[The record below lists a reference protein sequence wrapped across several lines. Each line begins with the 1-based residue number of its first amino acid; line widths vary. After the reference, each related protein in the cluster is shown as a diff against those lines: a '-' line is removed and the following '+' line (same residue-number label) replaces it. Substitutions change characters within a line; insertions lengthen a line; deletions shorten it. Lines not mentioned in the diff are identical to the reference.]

1 VVVVK
6 MKNEEKI
13 IWKQPVDLSNVEG
26 TNVLEEELKSLQAV
40 DFVILRGPAGIGKTF
55 SSILWGKENNYDVFV
70 FEASGDMSFFD
81 AVGFYVIK
89 NGEMIFLA
97 SDITSAVKNAEKN
110 KTLLIFDEINL
121 LPPSVLKSLGG
132 LFDFRKS
139 INTPVGRLVAPDG
152 QLKII
157 GTMNSETESAGYSL
171 DPALQ
176 SRAVVINI
184 GKVVV
189 ERMVRFGV
197 IDELTAKIMTETGFR
212 FSLREA
218 EQVLKLSSVYGV
230 ERAFS
235 MVLGKYDE
243 EIRKQI
249 REAINVIIG
258 RDIGGD

>member
-1 VVVVK
+1 VVVG

-55 SSILWGKENNYDVFV
+55 SSLLWAKQNGYDAFV
-70 FEASGDMSFFD
+70 YECSSDASFFD
-81 AVGFYVIK
+81 VVGYYIVRD
-89 NGEMIFLA
+89 GEMQFLA
-97 SDITSAVKNAEKN
+97 SDVSSALKNSERK

-121 LPPSVLKSLGG
+121 LPPAVLKAVGG

-139 INTPVGRLVAPDG
+139 INTPVGRFYSDG
-152 QLKII
+152 NLKIV

-176 SRAVVINI
+176 SRAVVINLSI
-184 GKVVV
+184 GKVV
-189 ERMVRFGV
+189 ERMIKLGIV
-197 IDELTAKIMTETGFR
+197 DEITGKILAETGFR

-230 ERAFS
+230 EKAFS
-235 MVLGKYDE
+235 IVIGKYDE
-243 EIRKQI
+243 EVRKQVK
-249 REAINVIIG
+249 EAISIVIG
-258 RDIGGD
+258 RDIGD

>member
-1 VVVVK
+1 VVVG

-26 TNVLEEELKSLQAV
+26 VNVLGEELKALEV
-40 DFVILRGPAGIGKTF
+40 IDFIILSGPAGVGKTF
-55 SSILWGKENNYDVFV
+55 SSLLWAKQNGYDAFV
-70 FEASGDMSFFD
+70 YECSSDASFFD
-81 AVGFYVIK
+81 VVGYYIVK
-89 NGEMIFLA
+89 DGEMIFLA
-97 SDITSAVKNAEKN
+97 SDITSAVKNAERN
-110 KTLLIFDEINL
+110 RTLLIFDEINL

-139 INTPVGRLVAPDG
+139 INTPVGRFVAPDG

-189 ERMVRFGV
+189 ERMVKFGI

-235 MVLGKYDE
+235 IVLGKYDE
-243 EIRKQI
+243 EVRKQI
-249 REAINVIIG
+249 KEAINVIIG